1 MANLQSLRW
10 GIIAT
15 GQISSHFVQDLVLER
30 PDAPIRHI
38 VQAIGSSSIEKG
50 QAFASKFLPGFS
62 PNIYGSYDECYQ
74 DPEVDIIY
82 IGTPHA
88 FHKQNCLDAIAA
100 GKNVLCEKA
109 FTVTA
114 KEAIEVFEAA
124 RAKGVFVME
133 AMWTRHFP
141 LVKRLQQ
148 LLHKEGLIGDIKR
161 VFCDFGLKMDIASL
175 GHESRLKNPSLGAG
189 SLLDIGIYSLT
200 WALLG
205 LESEAKDQSQGPTI
219 VAKQTLQDAIDIAT
233 AAILL
238 YPDGRQGIITSSL
251 EVESDDAFCRIE
263 GSHGHILV
271 EGLGTSVPSSFIVFT
286 SKSPS
291 DAGWMDSKKQGLKAK
306 RYDFEH
312 PGMGFYWEADA
323 AAAHILAGERES
335 DRMPWSETVRVMKI
349 LDEIRRQGG
358 ARFPQDEE

>member
-1 MANLQSLRW
+1 MANLRSLRW

-15 GQISSHFVQDLVLER
+15 GQISSHFVQDLILER
-30 PDAPIRHI
+30 PDAPVRHI

-50 QAFASKFLPGFS
+50 QAFASKFLPGFT
-62 PNIYGSYDECYQ
+62 PNIYGSYHECYR

-88 FHKQNCLDAIAA
+88 LHKQNCLDAIAA

-109 FTVTA
+109 FTITA

-141 LVKRLQQ
+141 LVERLQQ

-161 VFCDFGLKMDIASL
+161 VFSDFGLKMDIASL
-175 GHESRLKNPSLGAG
+175 GHGSRLKNPSLGAG

-205 LESEAKDQSQGPTI
+205 LESEAKDQSQAPTI
-219 VAKQTLQDAIDIAT
+219 VATQTLQDAIDIAT

-251 EVESDDAFCRIE
+251 EVKSDDAFCRIE

-271 EGLGTSVPSSFIVFT
+271 EGLGPSVPSSFT
-286 SKSPS
+286 
-291 DAGWMDSKKQGLKAK
+291 MDSKKQGLKAK

-323 AAAHILAGERES
+323 AAAHILAGELES